1 MSEKAAESK
10 INENEIT
17 HDSVLKDK
25 IDNVL
30 GFYSSGVMEII
41 VSDNGKH
48 LQMDFIA
55 KIAGKTIKKQT
66 NELEYERVDEL
77 VRYLKNLKFK
87 KAESNEIDIERTP

>member
-17 HDSVLKDK
+17 QGPVLKDK